1 MTMDDETV
9 IAALDQ
15 AGIDRTLIT
24 GFDEFSSVHETFIP
38 NELVAGLAE
47 RHPDRFIPFAGADVL
62 AGMDAVRDFEHLVR
76 DRGFRGLSVR
86 PFMIG
91 VPADDRRYYPLYAK
105 CVELDVPV
113 SIHSSAN
120 WTTVAVSDLGHPRH
134 IDVVAADFPELKIV
148 MSHAGYPWVL
158 ESALLAWKYPN
169 VYLELAAHRP
179 SYLATPGT
187 GWEPLLR
194 YGTTTIRDKV
204 LFGTGWFLLGRPP
217 GRSSR
222 SSVRCRCRRTCSR
235 CGCGATRRRCWARGW
250 PLEEARLLGLGRC
263 SFLGGSHDP
272 PAGAGGGRRAAARA
286 PLAPRGPDAVDHLG
300 DALPLGGRGRR
311 SGRCRAP
318 RSAASGRAGAPASIR
333 RRPPSRPAAG
343 GAASRAR

>member
-1 MTMDDETV
+1 MWAPIVPVPEVMEHVGHHFPKEMAGYLRVFYKQEPDPSEFARVAAQMGMDDDTV

-15 AGIDRTLIT
+15 AGIERTLIT

-47 RHPDRFIPFAGADVL
+47 RHPDRYIPFAGADVT
-62 AGMDAVRDFEHLVR
+62 AGMDAVRNFEELVR

-86 PFMIG
+86 PFMVG
-91 VPADDRRYYPLYAK
+91 LPADDRRYYPLYAK

-120 WTTVAVSDLGHPRH
+120 WTTVSVSDLGHPRH
-134 IDVVAADFPELKIV
+134 IDAVAADFPELKLV

-158 ESALLAWKYPN
+158 EAALLAWKYPN

-179 SYLATPGT
+179 RYLAMPGT

-194 YGTTTIRDKV
+194 YGTTTIREKV

-217 GRSSR
+217 GQVVEEFRALP
-222 SSVRCRCRRTCSR
+222 V
-235 CGCGATRRRCWARGW
+235 
-250 PLEEARLLGLGRC
+250 PEDVLELWLWRNAETLLGLGV
-263 SFLGGSHDP
+263 
-272 PAGAGGGRRAAARA
+272 PA
-286 PLAPRGPDAVDHLG
+286 
-300 DALPLGGRGRR
+300 
-311 SGRCRAP
+311 
-318 RSAASGRAGAPASIR
+318 
-333 RRPPSRPAAG
+333 
-343 GAASRAR
+343 